1 MKDFYEKETRKREL
15 MTLKE
20 LIGKY
25 TDIAKEY
32 INELNK
38 LWK

>member
-1 MKDFYEKETRKREL
+1 MEDFSEKETRKREL
-15 MTLKE
+15 MKLKE

-32 INELNK
+32 INESK
-38 LWK
+38 K